1 MSYRGYANKLD
12 SKRLMGWVLLI
23 SLTLTGTALGARSPK
38 LAAHYSNWLNR
49 DVVYIISKEE
59 RESFLQL
66 SSDAARDQFIEHF
79 WEIRNPTPG
88 APTNPYRE
96 EHYRRLEYANQ
107 YFGQFTHTEGW
118 RTDMGRIYITLGSP
132 QQRDRRLGLQ
142 KVRPMEVWFYSNSSA
157 ALPPF
162 FYVVFYQREA
172 TDDFRLYSPY
182 SDGPEKL
189 IQAIVGPTRQQALQ
203 TIEQDGG
210 RELARVSMSLLPDEP
225 VDWEGGAISLQSDV
239 MLATIR
245 NLANNPFTKEEIAN
259 RRVLEEVTHRIIVGQ
274 EYLDVLTETL
284 HDIEGKPNLHY
295 VLRLK
300 RPDDLS
306 LAKSDAGYYFNL
318 GVSIKVFSPGNK
330 LIFNKD
336 AKLSHTLTEEQ
347 LDKVKSSVFGYEGWL
362 PLAPGKYK
370 LEFQITD
377 NLKHAGFRSEKEV
390 TIPQVAPGGL
400 YVTSPVIFSEAEM
413 LPPEKAAVAPFSG
426 GGVKFIPSVGQELDF
441 PQGREIK
448 FFYQLWAPGGSSSA
462 GRKFAAEYTY
472 GRLGARDSK
481 TLSEEFTA
489 EQCDTGGSLISGKKI
504 STEQLAPG
512 NYRLLVTVREEGTGK
527 KAFSSL
533 NFRVVPAATTYEAWD
548 LTDEQV
554 ADDLHSGYLDYRRGL
569 SWLAQ
574 GDKDQALRY
583 IRSAFDRTPG
593 DESIYRSLVDL
604 YFAGQAFSEITDV
617 ASRHTLVGSTDT
629 DEVTVLRVA
638 ESLEKTGKLQK
649 AVQLLESAVK
659 TKDGSGALYLAL
671 AGCYERMGEH
681 EKAAQAESRG
691 KSLMSPTS

>member
-1 MSYRGYANKLD
+1 MSHHGCTNRLD
-12 SKRLMGWVLLI
+12 SKRLIGWVLLI
-23 SLTLTGTALGARSPK
+23 SLTLTGTALGSRSPK
-38 LAAHYSNWLNR
+38 LAAHYSSWLNR

-66 SSDAARDQFIEHF
+66 GSDAARDQFIEHF
-79 WEIRNPTPG
+79 WEIRSPTPG

-118 RTDMGRIYITLGSP
+118 RTDMGRVYITLGPP

-162 FYVVFYQREA
+162 FYVVFYQREV

-182 SDGPEKL
+182 GDGPEKL

-203 TIEQDGG
+203 AIEQDGG
-210 RELARVSMSLLPDEP
+210 RELARVSLSLLPDEP
-225 VDWEGGAISLQSDV
+225 VDWQGGTISLQSDV

-259 RRVLEEVTHRIIVGQ
+259 RRLLEEVTHRIVVGQ

-284 HDIEGKPNLHY
+284 HDIEGRPNLHY

-306 LAKSDAGYYFNL
+306 LAKSESVYYFNL
-318 GVSIKVFSPGNK
+318 GVSIKAYGPGNK
-330 LIFNKD
+330 LVFSKD
-336 AKLSHTLTEEQ
+336 AKLSHALTQEQ
-347 LDKVKSSVFGYEGWL
+347 LDKVKASVFGYEGWL

-390 TIPQVAPGGL
+390 TIPEVAPGGL

-413 LPPEKAAVAPFSG
+413 LPPEKAAVAPFSA
-426 GGVKFIPSVGQELDF
+426 GGVKFTPSLGQELDF

-448 FFYQLWAPGGSSSA
+448 FFYQLWAPGDSSGA
-462 GRKFAAEYTY
+462 GRKFAAEYMY

-481 TLSEEFTA
+481 TVSEELST
-489 EQCDTGGSLISGKKI
+489 EQLDPGGSLISGKKI
-504 STEQLAPG
+504 STEQLA
-512 NYRLLVTVREEGTGK
+512 
-527 KAFSSL
+527 
-533 NFRVVPAATTYEAWD
+533 
-548 LTDEQV
+548 
-554 ADDLHSGYLDYRRGL
+554 
-569 SWLAQ
+569 
-574 GDKDQALRY
+574 
-583 IRSAFDRTPG
+583 
-593 DESIYRSLVDL
+593 
-604 YFAGQAFSEITDV
+604 AGS
-617 ASRHTLVGSTDT
+617 
-629 DEVTVLRVA
+629 
-638 ESLEKTGKLQK
+638 
-649 AVQLLESAVK
+649 
-659 TKDGSGALYLAL
+659 
-671 AGCYERMGEH
+671 
-681 EKAAQAESRG
+681 
-691 KSLMSPTS
+691 

>member
-1 MSYRGYANKLD
+1 MSHHGCTNRLD
-12 SKRLMGWVLLI
+12 SRRLMGWILLI
-23 SLTLTGTALGARSPK
+23 SLTLTGTALEARGPK
-38 LAAHYSNWLNR
+38 LAAHYLNWLNR

-59 RESFLQL
+59 RDSFLQL

-88 APTNPYRE
+88 APNNPYRE

-118 RTDMGRIYITLGSP
+118 RTDMGRVYITLGPP

-182 SDGPEKL
+182 GDGPEKL
-189 IQAIVGPTRQQALQ
+189 IQAIVGPSRQQALQ
-203 TIEQDGG
+203 AIEQDGG
-210 RELARVSMSLLPDEP
+210 RELARVSLSLLPDEP
-225 VDWEGGAISLQSDV
+225 VDWQGGTVSLQSDV

-259 RRVLEEVTHRIIVGQ
+259 RRLLEEVSHRIIVGQ

-284 HDIEGKPNLHY
+284 HDTEGRPNLHY

-300 RPDDLS
+300 RPDDLA
-306 LAKSDAGYYFNL
+306 LAKADAGYYFNL
-318 GVSIKVFSPGNK
+318 GVSIKVYGADKQPAFT
-330 LIFNKD
+330 KD
-336 AKLSHTLTEEQ
+336 AKLTHTLTQEQ
-347 LDKVKSSVFGYEGWL
+347 LDKVKSGVFGYEGWL

-370 LEFQITD
+370 LEFQVTD
-377 NLKHAGFRSEKEV
+377 NLKHAGFRSGKEITV
-390 TIPQVAPGGL
+390 PQVEAGGL

-413 LPPEKAAVAPFSG
+413 LPPEKAALAPFSG
-426 GGVKFIPSVGQELDF
+426 GGVKFIPSVGQELEF
-441 PQGREIK
+441 TQGREIK
-448 FFYQLWAPGGSSSA
+448 FFYQLWAPGGSGA
-462 GRKFAAEYTY
+462 GRKFAADYVY
-472 GRLGARDSK
+472 GRLGAGDSK
-481 TLSEEFTA
+481 TISEEFSG
-489 EQCDTGGSLISGKKI
+489 EQFDGGGSLISGKKI
-504 STEQLAPG
+504 PTEQLAPG

-533 NFRVVPAATTYEAWD
+533 NFRVVPAATRYEAWD

-554 ADDLHSGYLDYRRGL
+554 AEELRSGQLDYRRGL

-574 GDKDQALRY
+574 GNKEQGLRY
-583 IRSAFDRTPG
+583 VRSAFDKSPG
-593 DESIYRSLVDL
+593 DEPIYRSLVDL
-604 YFAGQAFSEITDV
+604 YFARQAFSDITEV

-649 AVQLLESAVK
+649 AVELLESAVK
-659 TKDGSGALYLAL
+659 TKDASGALYLAL

-681 EKAAQAESRG
+681 KKAAQAESHGR
-691 KSLMSPTS
+691 SLMSPTS

>member
-1 MSYRGYANKLD
+1 
-12 SKRLMGWVLLI
+12 MGWVLLI
-23 SLTLTGTALGARSPK
+23 SLTLTGTALGGKSPK
-38 LAAHYSNWLNR
+38 LAPHYSSWLNR

-66 SSDAARDQFIEHF
+66 GSDAARDQFIERF
-79 WEIRNPTPG
+79 WDIRSPTPG

-118 RTDMGRIYITLGSP
+118 RTDMGRIYITLGPP

-142 KVRPMEVWFYSNSSA
+142 KVRPMEVWFYSNSSL

-162 FYVVFYQREA
+162 FYVVFYQREP

-182 SDGPEKL
+182 GDGPEKL

-203 TIEQDGG
+203 AIEQDGG
-210 RELARVSMSLLPDEP
+210 RELARVSLSLLPDEP
-225 VDWEGGAISLQSDV
+225 VDWQGGTISLQSDV

-259 RRVLEEVTHRIIVGQ
+259 RRLLEEVTHRIIVGQ

-306 LAKSDAGYYFNL
+306 LAKSESGYYFNL
-318 GVSIKVFSPGNK
+318 GVSIKAYGPGNQLVFS
-330 LIFNKD
+330 KD
-336 AKLSHTLTEEQ
+336 AKLSHALTQEQ
-347 LDKVKSSVFGYEGWL
+347 LDKVKASVFGYEGWL

-377 NLKHAGFRSEKEV
+377 NLKHAGFRREKEV
-390 TIPQVAPGGL
+390 TIPQVEAGGL

-426 GGVKFIPSVGQELDF
+426 GGVKFTPSVGQELDF

-481 TLSEEFTA
+481 TVSEELSA
-489 EQCDTGGSLISGKKI
+489 EQLDPGGSLISGKKI

-512 NYRLLVTVREEGTGK
+512 SYRLLVTLREESTGK
-527 KAFSSL
+527 KAFSRL
-533 NFRVVPAATTYEAWD
+533 NFRVVPAGTRYEAWD

-554 ADDLHSGYLDYRRGL
+554 ADDLRSGQIDYRRGL

-583 IRSAFDRTPG
+583 LRSAFDKNPS
-593 DESIYRSLVDL
+593 DESIYRSLVDF
-604 YFAGQAFSEITDV
+604 YFARQAFSDITEV

-659 TKDGSGALYLAL
+659 TKDASGALFLAL

>member
-1 MSYRGYANKLD
+1 MSHHSCSKMLD
-12 SKRLMGWVLLI
+12 SKRLIGWVLLI
-23 SLTLTGTALGARSPK
+23 SLTLTGTGLAARGPQM
-38 LAAHYSNWLNR
+38 AAHYRDWLNR

-66 SSDAARDQFIEHF
+66 SSDSARDQFIEHF

-88 APTNPYRE
+88 APTNPYKE

-118 RTDMGRIYITLGSP
+118 RTDMGRIYITLGPP

-142 KVRPMEVWFYSNSSA
+142 KVRPLEVWFYSNSSA

-182 SDGPEKL
+182 GDGPEKL
-189 IQAIVGPTRQQALQ
+189 IQAIVGPSRQQALQ
-203 TIEQDGG
+203 AIEQDGG
-210 RELARVSMSLLPDEP
+210 RELARVSLSLLPDEP
-225 VDWEGGAISLQSDV
+225 VDWQGGTVSLQSDV

-245 NLANNPFTKEEIAN
+245 NLANNPFTKDEIAN
-259 RRVLEEVTHRIIVGQ
+259 RRLLEEVSHRIIVGQ

-284 HDIEGKPNLHY
+284 HDSEGKANLHY

-336 AKLSHTLTEEQ
+336 AKLSRALTQDQ
-347 LDKVKSSVFGYEGWL
+347 LDKVKASVFGYEGWL
-362 PLAPGKYK
+362 PLAPGKYR

-390 TIPQVAPGGL
+390 TIPQVAVGGL

-413 LPPEKAAVAPFSG
+413 LPPERAAVAPFSG

-481 TLSEEFTA
+481 TVSEELSA
-489 EQCDTGGSLISGKKI
+489 EQLDPGGSLISGKKI
-504 STEQLAPG
+504 STEQQAPG
-512 NYRLLVTVREEGTGK
+512 NYRLLVTLREESSGK
-527 KAFSSL
+527 KAFSTL

-574 GDKDQALRY
+574 GDKNQALRY
-583 IRSAFDRTPG
+583 IRSAFDRNPG

-604 YFAGQAFSEITDV
+604 YFARQAFSEITDV

-638 ESLEKTGKLQK
+638 ESLERTGKLQK
-649 AVQLLESAVK
+649 AVQLLETAVK
-659 TKDGSGALYLAL
+659 TKDASGALYLAL

>member
-1 MSYRGYANKLD
+1 MSYHGCTNRLE

-23 SLTLTGTALGARSPK
+23 SLTLTGTALGGKTPK
-38 LAAHYSNWLNR
+38 LAAHYSSWLNR

-66 SSDAARDQFIEHF
+66 GSDAARDQFIEHF
-79 WEIRNPTPG
+79 WEIRSPTPG

-118 RTDMGRIYITLGSP
+118 RTDMGRVYITLGPP

-162 FYVVFYQREA
+162 FYVVFYQREV

-182 SDGPEKL
+182 GDGPEKL

-203 TIEQDGG
+203 AIEQDGG
-210 RELARVSMSLLPDEP
+210 RELARVSLSLLPDEP
-225 VDWEGGAISLQSDV
+225 VDWQGGTISLQSDV

-259 RRVLEEVTHRIIVGQ
+259 RRLLEEVTHRIVVGQ

-284 HDIEGKPNLHY
+284 HDIEGRPNLHY

-306 LAKSDAGYYFNL
+306 LAKSESGYYFNL
-318 GVSIKVFSPGNK
+318 GVSIKAYGPGNQLVFS
-330 LIFNKD
+330 KD
-336 AKLSHTLTEEQ
+336 AKLSHALTQEQ
-347 LDKVKSSVFGYEGWL
+347 LDKAKASVFGYEGWL

-390 TIPQVAPGGL
+390 TIPEVAPGGL

-413 LPPEKAAVAPFSG
+413 LPPEKAAVAPFSA
-426 GGVKFIPSVGQELDF
+426 GGVKFTPSLGQELDF

-448 FFYQLWAPGGSSSA
+448 FFYQLWAPGDSSGA
-462 GRKFAAEYTY
+462 GRKFAAEYMY

-481 TLSEEFTA
+481 TVSEELST
-489 EQCDTGGSLISGKKI
+489 EQLDPGGSLISGKKI
-504 STEQLAPG
+504 STEQLAAG
-512 NYRLLVTVREEGTGK
+512 SYRLLVTLREESTGK

-533 NFRVVPAATTYEAWD
+533 NFRVVPAATRYDAWD

-554 ADDLHSGYLDYRRGL
+554 ADDLRSGQLDYRRGL

-574 GDKDQALRY
+574 GDKDQALHY
-583 IRSAFDRTPG
+583 LRSAFDRNPS
-593 DESIYRSLVDL
+593 DESIYRSLVDF
-604 YFAGQAFSEITDV
+604 YFARQAFSDITEV

-659 TKDGSGALYLAL
+659 TKDASGALYLAL

>member
-1 MSYRGYANKLD
+1 MSHDRRTHGLAG
-12 SKRLMGWVLLI
+12 KRLIGWVLLS
-23 SLTLTGTALGARSPK
+23 SLALTGTVLGARSPK
-38 LAAHYSNWLNR
+38 LAAHYRDWLNR
-49 DVVYIISKEE
+49 DVVYIISKDE
-59 RESFLQL
+59 RDSFLQL

-79 WEIRNPTPG
+79 WEVRNPTPG

-118 RTDMGRIYITLGSP
+118 RTDMGRVYITLGAP

-142 KVRPMEVWFYSNSSA
+142 KVRPLEVWFYSNASL

-162 FYVVFYQREA
+162 FYVVFYQREP

-182 SDGPEKL
+182 GDGPEKL
-189 IQAIVGPTRQQALQ
+189 IQAIVGPTRQQALEA
-203 TIEQDGG
+203 IEQDGG
-210 RELARVSMSLLPDEP
+210 RELARVSLSLLPDEP
-225 VDWEGGAISLQSDV
+225 VDWQGGTVSLQSDV

-259 RRVLEEVTHRIIVGQ
+259 RRLLEEVTHRIIVGQ

-284 HDIEGKPNLHY
+284 HDAEGKPNLHY

-300 RPDDLS
+300 RPEDLS

-318 GVSIKVFSPGNK
+318 GVSVKVYGPGNQ
-330 LIFNKD
+330 LVFGKD
-336 AKLSHTLTEEQ
+336 AKLSHALTQEQ
-347 LDKVKSSVFGYEGWL
+347 LDKVKASVFGYEGWL

-390 TIPQVAPGGL
+390 TVPQVASDGL
-400 YVTSPVIFSEAEM
+400 YVTSPVVFSEAEM
-413 LPPEKAAVAPFSG
+413 LPPERAAVAPFSG
-426 GGVKFIPSVGQELDF
+426 GGVKFMPSAGQGLDF
-441 PQGREIK
+441 IPGREIK

-462 GRKFAAEYTY
+462 GRKFAADYVY

-481 TLSEEFTA
+481 TISEEFTA
-489 EQCDTGGSLISGKKI
+489 EQLDAGGSLISGKKI

-512 NYRLLVTVREEGTGK
+512 NYRLLVTVREEATGK

-533 NFRVVPAATTYEAWD
+533 NFRVVSSATTYEAWD

-554 ADDLHSGYLDYRRGL
+554 AEDLRSGYFDYRRGL
-569 SWLAQ
+569 SWLVQ
-574 GDKDQALRY
+574 GDKDQALRDM
-583 IRSAFDRTPG
+583 RSAFDRNPG
-593 DESIYRSLVDL
+593 DESIYRSLVGL
-604 YFAGQAFSEITDV
+604 YFARQAFPEISDI
-617 ASRHTLVGSTDT
+617 ASRHTYVGSTDT

-638 ESLEKTGKLQK
+638 ESLEKTGKLQR
-649 AVQLLESAVK
+649 AVQLLETAVK
-659 TKDGSGALYLAL
+659 TKDASGALYLAL

-681 EKAAQAESRG
+681 QKAAQAERRG

>member
-1 MSYRGYANKLD
+1 MSHHSCSKMLD
-12 SKRLMGWVLLI
+12 SKRLIGWVLLI
-23 SLTLTGTALGARSPK
+23 SLTLTGTALAARGPQ
-38 LAAHYSNWLNR
+38 LAAHYRDWLNR

-66 SSDAARDQFIEHF
+66 SSDSARDQFIEHF

-88 APTNPYRE
+88 APTNPYKE

-118 RTDMGRIYITLGSP
+118 RTDMGRIYITLGPP

-142 KVRPMEVWFYSNSSA
+142 KVRPLEVWFYSNSSA

-182 SDGPEKL
+182 GDGPEKL
-189 IQAIVGPTRQQALQ
+189 IQAIVGPSRQQALQ
-203 TIEQDGG
+203 AIEQDGG
-210 RELARVSMSLLPDEP
+210 RELVRVSLSLLPDEP
-225 VDWEGGAISLQSDV
+225 VDWQGGTVSLQSDV

-245 NLANNPFTKEEIAN
+245 NLANNPFTKDEIAN
-259 RRVLEEVTHRIIVGQ
+259 RRLLEEVSHRIIVGQ

-284 HDIEGKPNLHY
+284 HDSEGKANLHY

-336 AKLSHTLTEEQ
+336 AKLSRALTQDQ
-347 LDKVKSSVFGYEGWL
+347 LDKVKASVFGYEGWL
-362 PLAPGKYK
+362 PLAPGKYR

-390 TIPQVAPGGL
+390 TIPQVAVGGL

-413 LPPEKAAVAPFSG
+413 LPPERAAVAPFSG

-481 TLSEEFTA
+481 TVSEELSA
-489 EQCDTGGSLISGKKI
+489 EQLDPGGSLISGKKI
-504 STEQLAPG
+504 STEQQAPG
-512 NYRLLVTVREEGTGK
+512 NYRLLVTLREESSGK
-527 KAFSSL
+527 KAFSTL

-583 IRSAFDRTPG
+583 IRSAFDRNPG

-604 YFAGQAFSEITDV
+604 YFARQAFSEITDV

-638 ESLEKTGKLQK
+638 ESLERTGKLQK
-649 AVQLLESAVK
+649 AVQLLETAVK
-659 TKDGSGALYLAL
+659 TKDASGALYLAL